1 MARRTETYPL
11 PKIPTVLSADGGT
24 AAIDSSVVV
33 AADVAEDAD
42 ADPDTD
48 ADADTDCEGRRGEKA
63 AAEDA
68 RRQRAAAKAERN
80 IPG

>member
-42 ADPDTD
+42 ADADT
-48 ADADTDCEGRRGEKA
+48 DADTDCEGRRGEKA

-80 IPG
+80 IPE